1 MSLNFPADPI
11 ANPTYEAPNGVTYIW
26 NDSIQSWVV
35 ESITYDN
42 DYVNITGDTM
52 TGNLNFASNQLG
64 LNWGGNP
71 KLVFMTGGETELRGR
86 YAAKGKLTIS
96 SSDGINFSNQTS
108 IITYNNSRR
117 LIFTSDYTHI
127 SYGGSMYLS
136 VTDKGVQYHGHF
148 TQSKNVT
155 TVEYVANEIDSI
167 QTQIDLLNYD
177 LADNITDVINDK
189 AVLLE
194 GSQDIDGTKKFKK
207 QIIVDRGEDVGS
219 NAVNSFIIKGRIGS
233 NHDYQTLLKDYR
245 RPMTSTTNDSV
256 MYYGAISANNDLV
269 NKKYVEDNFLQ
280 DVIGTSGDTND
291 TGVRTSKVSD
301 VEGTKKIYMER
312 ASMSQYGVNVRG
324 LLPQGNNNPSN
335 SDLKV
340 GQMYFNTN
348 SKRVFIRVN

>member
-1 MSLNFPADPI
+1 MALNFPADPT
-11 ANPTYEAPNGVTYIW
+11 AGQQYEGPNGVTYIW
-26 NDSIQSWVV
+26 NESIQSWVV
-35 ESITYDN
+35 ESIDYDS
-42 DYVNITGDTM
+42 DYVNISGDTM
-52 TGNLNFASNQLG
+52 TGSLNFATASSPIG

-86 YAAKGKLTIS
+86 YTVRGKLTIS
-96 SSDGINFSNQTS
+96 SSEGINFTNDDS

-117 LIFTSDYTHI
+117 LIFTSNHTHI

-219 NAVNSFIIKGRIGS
+219 TAVNSFIIKGRIGS

-245 RPMTSTTNDSV
+245 RPMGSTTNDSV

-291 TGVRTSKVSD
+291 TGVRTTRD
-301 VEGTKKIYMER
+301 GGTKKIYMER

-348 SKRVFIRVN
+348 SKRVLIRVT

>member
-52 TGNLNFASNQLG
+52 TGNLNFASNRLG

-96 SSDGINFSNQTS
+96 SSEGINFSNQTS

-155 TVEYVANEIDSI
+155 TVEYVTTEIQNVQD
-167 QTQIDLLNYD
+167 QI
-177 LADNITDVINDK
+177 DNITNDLDDIIEGIIDQK
-189 AVLLE
+189 AVLLT
-194 GSQDIDGTKKFKK
+194 GDQTASGTKNFTGNVRITGVK
-207 QIIVDRGEDVGS
+207 GS
-219 NAVNSFIIKGRIGS
+219 SGSSDNYTLSVSRSWNRYFWVTEKGTVHI
-233 NHDYQTLLKDYR
+233 QTR
-245 RPMTSTTNDSV
+245 ETF
-256 MYYGAISANNDLV
+256 NNTDWPNITQNTQLIH
-269 NKKYVEDNFLQ
+269 KKYADTNYLR

-291 TGVRTSKVSD
+291 TGVRTSKASD
-301 VEGTKKIYMER
+301 VEGTKKIYMEK